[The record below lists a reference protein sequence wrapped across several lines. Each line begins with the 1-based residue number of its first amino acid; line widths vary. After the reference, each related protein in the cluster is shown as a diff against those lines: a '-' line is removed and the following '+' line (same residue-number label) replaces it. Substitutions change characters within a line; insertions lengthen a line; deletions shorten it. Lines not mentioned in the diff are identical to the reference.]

1 MEAWA
6 KAGPL
11 SLPSV
16 AGAKLLRDLTS
27 DFQDVSVLRFTSH
40 IPFFGLL
47 YCDMERRLAAIL
59 AADVVG
65 YSRLMGANESGTL
78 AALDSLRTDFINP
91 KISQHQGRIV
101 KLTGDGMLVE
111 FPSVVN
117 AVACATELQR
127 SLRHRNADASQD
139 HRIEFRIGVNV
150 GDVIAQG
157 EDIFG
162 DGVNVAA
169 RLESVAPVGGIAV
182 SQSVRDHIGKRLDLV
197 FEDLGERQLKN
208 IERPIRVYSISL
220 DQPSPN
226 EAANAVPAPHGPR
239 PSIAVL
245 PFVNMSGDPEQEYFS
260 DGITED
266 IITDLSKV
274 SGLFVVA
281 RNTAF
286 TYKGKHVDVQE
297 AAKRLGVNFIL
308 EGSVRKAGARVRV
321 TGQLI
326 NGKDSGHIWAD
337 RYDRDLTD
345 IFAIQDEITHAI
357 VEQLKVKL
365 LPQEKK
371 SIAQAPT
378 DNIEAYTF
386 YLRGRQFM
394 QRHSK
399 SNYQLA
405 RRMFANAVELD
416 PLYARAYAGIAD
428 CDSFLFLHYH
438 LEAGIDTILATAG
451 KALTLDDQLAE
462 AHASRGLALSL
473 GQRYEEATAE
483 FERAIALDPNSFEA
497 HYFYGRACVTQGRLD
512 RAATLF
518 ERAAENKPDDYQ
530 SLCLLI
536 AVYRSLGRL
545 GDSETAARR
554 GIERAKNE
562 LTLHP
567 ENARAAYLG
576 ANALVTLGDK
586 DRAREWASRALAI
599 DPDDVLTQYNVV
611 CVYSLL
617 GDIERA
623 FDLLDR
629 LLPNAGHELKHGWI
643 KHDSDLDPLRN
654 HPRYQKILELVGK

>member
-1 MEAWA
+1 
-6 KAGPL
+6 
-11 SLPSV
+11 
-16 AGAKLLRDLTS
+16 
-27 DFQDVSVLRFTSH
+27 
-40 IPFFGLL
+40 
-47 YCDMERRLAAIL
+47 MERRLTAIL

-65 YSRLMGANESGTL
+65 YSRLMTIDETGTL
-78 AALDSLRTDFINP
+78 AALTSLRKNLVNP
-91 KISQHQGRIV
+91 KISEHNGRIV
-101 KLTGDGMLVE
+101 KLTGDGILIE
-111 FPSVVN
+111 FPSVVS
-117 AVACATELQR
+117 AVACAVDIQSAMRT
-127 SLRHRNADASQD
+127 RNAPEPAAP
-139 HRIEFRIGVNV
+139 IEFRIGVNL
-150 GDVIAQG
+150 GDIIVEDG
-157 EDIFG
+157 DIFG
-162 DGVNVAA
+162 DGANVAA
-169 RLESVAPVGGIAV
+169 RLESIAPIGGIAV
-182 SQSVRDHIGKRLDLV
+182 SQSVRDHVGKRLDLA
-197 FEDLGERQLKN
+197 FEEMGERRLKN
-208 IERPIRVYSISL
+208 IEAPIRVYSISV
-220 DQPSPN
+220 DHSSTDGATSAGQ
-226 EAANAVPAPHGPR
+226 ER
-239 PSIAVL
+239 PSVAVL

-297 AAKRLGVNFIL
+297 VAKRFGVNFIL

-326 NGKDSGHIWAD
+326 NGKDNRHLWAD

-378 DNIEAYTF
+378 DNVEAYTY

-399 SNYQLA
+399 ANYQLA
-405 RRMFANAVELD
+405 RRMFAKAVELD

-438 LEAGIDTILATAG
+438 LEAGIDSILATSA
-451 KALTLDDQLAE
+451 KALALDDRLAE

-473 GQRYEEATAE
+473 GQRHEEAIAE
-483 FERAIALDPNSFEA
+483 FEEAIALDPNSFEA
-497 HYFYGRACVTQGRLD
+497 HYFYARACVTQGKLE

-530 SLCLLI
+530 ALCLLI
-536 AVYRSLGRL
+536 HIYRSLGRDR
-545 GDSETAARR
+545 DSKSTARKA
-554 GIERAKNE
+554 IERAESE

-567 ENARAAYLG
+567 ENPRAAYLG
-576 ANALVTLGDK
+576 ANAIATLGEK
-586 DRAREWASRALAI
+586 DRAREWAARALAI
-599 DPDDVLTQYNVV
+599 DPDDVLIQYNVA

-617 GDIERA
+617 GDLEQA
-623 FDLLDR
+623 FDLLEG
-629 LLPNAGHELKHGWI
+629 LLPNAGYELKRGWI
-643 KHDSDLDPLRN
+643 KHDSDLDPLRS
-654 HPRYQKILELVGK
+654 HPRFQKTLEVIERG